1 MKISDELS
9 SGSYVW
15 IYSGLN
21 RIWWQNSN
29 IHPKKIGFFKCM
41 SCSFLL
47 AVLKMGI
54 PFNYRVRIPPF
65 DVPHVGPKGLNWLNS
80 SDTTGRVLVHFW
92 LQDGGRPWVHGS
104 WNLLCVEC
112 VTTHL
117 LNGCLIRKCSAV
129 ALNKKIQPATF
140 ASISF
145 EWWQHPSKQRNGFFF
160 FCDACCKDHISNK
173 PTQNLSAHRH
183 RHVAF
188 WHACQEMEGDLEE
201 EEEGVARISM
211 IAPCS
216 MVMRPYLPVK

>member
-54 PFNYRVRIPPF
+54 PFNYRWGF
-65 DVPHVGPKGLNWLNS
+65 LHLMYLTLGLRGLTAHS

-92 LQDGGRPWVHGS
+92 QQFSGGS
-104 WNLLCVEC
+104 WKLKSAVCGVC
-112 VTTHL
+112 YTTHL

-145 EWWQHPSKQRNGFFF
+145 EWWQHPSKQRNVFF